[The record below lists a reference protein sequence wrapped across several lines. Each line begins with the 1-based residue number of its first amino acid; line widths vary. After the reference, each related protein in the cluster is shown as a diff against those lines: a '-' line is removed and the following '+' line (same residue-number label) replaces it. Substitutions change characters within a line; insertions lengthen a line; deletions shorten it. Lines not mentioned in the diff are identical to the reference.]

1 MNRFFRSI
9 VGCQNRSTVRAKYCL
24 ALRSGEMGGFSS
36 WGEMRA
42 DYLKIKTVR
51 GGMNETNEG
60 IGDPHDCA
68 RERGYLAAGRAL
80 L

>member
-1 MNRFFRSI
+1 
-9 VGCQNRSTVRAKYCL
+9 
-24 ALRSGEMGGFSS
+24 
-36 WGEMRA
+36 MRA